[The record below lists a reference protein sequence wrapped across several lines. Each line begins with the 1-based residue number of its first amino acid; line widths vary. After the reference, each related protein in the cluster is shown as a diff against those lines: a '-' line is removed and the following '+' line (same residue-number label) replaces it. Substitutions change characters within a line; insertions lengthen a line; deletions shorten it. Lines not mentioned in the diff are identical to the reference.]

1 MLFMIRK
8 FLANIDFSGRRQH
21 ERMFAGRSPLS
32 SDEFYE
38 KYFSDQGFKK
48 DIVVRI
54 KNIFNAKVGFDLS
67 RLSADDDFSTELQY
81 IWDHDSLADV
91 EILVALEKE
100 FVIKITDEE
109 AKRMHT
115 IRDVVQIISAKTQN
129 GN

>member
-1 MLFMIRK
+1 MIRK
-8 FLANIDFSGRRQH
+8 FLDNINFFSKRQH

-32 SDEFYE
+32 SEEFYE

-48 DIVVRI
+48 DIVIRI
-54 KNIFNAKVGFDLS
+54 KNVFNAKVGFDLS
-67 RLSADDDFSTELQY
+67 RLSADDDFSTELKY

-91 EILVALEKE
+91 EIIVSLEKE

-109 AKRMHT
+109 ANRMHS
-115 IRDVVQIISAKTQN
+115 IRDVVQLISAKTQN